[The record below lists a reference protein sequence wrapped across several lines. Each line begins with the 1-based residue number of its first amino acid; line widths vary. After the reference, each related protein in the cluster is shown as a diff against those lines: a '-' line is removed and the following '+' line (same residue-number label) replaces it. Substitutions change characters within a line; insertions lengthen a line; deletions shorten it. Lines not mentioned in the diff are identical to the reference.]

1 LKKHLFYKISSLI
14 LYLSYFLFT
23 FPHTKFKMV
32 LKWVLSTDALH
43 HCRYLVLPN
52 QTIID
57 LKVRCSAAMLPHYYW
72 AFSLFHDPAMSLLVF
87 IFNTWLALVIFNN
100 FLPNFFRP
108 CFIADLLLI
117 SCLVLL
123 DKKSHSRYWWW
134 QNDHLVIISALKGR
148 VIGALE
154 AWKFLHKPNF

>member
-1 LKKHLFYKISSLI
+1 MSFIYRCASSSLLSSTSQSNYYWFEGAVFCSHASTLLLGLQPI
-14 LYLSYFLFT
+14 SWPGNASTCFHFQHLACFSYFQQLFT
-23 FPHTKFKMV
+23 SFV
-32 LKWVLSTDALH
+32 
-43 HCRYLVLPN
+43 C
-52 QTIID
+52 
-57 LKVRCSAAMLPHYYW
+57 
-72 AFSLFHDPAMSLLVF
+72 
-87 IFNTWLALVIFNN
+87 
-100 FLPNFFRP
+100 FFRP